1 MRLGQH
7 DARHDRLLGCSHFEQ
22 RKLAGPRKK
31 KRPGHFGSACW
42 RGLRAA
48 PCGTRRSMETF
59 ATASCCCAITPPRNR
74 SEPRIWLVLSEGVM
88 TFMIHASKNGQSVV
102 TVRIV
107 LVRPLLSTRRA
118 CWKAWAGKFT
128 LPTQPGTSSTL
139 RTSTGFQRLLTKRP
153 SRLVELRGKARR
165 K

>member
-22 RKLAGPRKK
+22 RKPTGPRKK

-48 PCGTRRSMETF
+48 PCGTRSSMETF
-59 ATASCCCAITPPRNR
+59 LTASSCSPLTPPRNR

-88 TFMIHASKNGQSVV
+88 TFIIHASENG
-102 TVRIV
+102 
-107 LVRPLLSTRRA
+107 
-118 CWKAWAGKFT
+118 
-128 LPTQPGTSSTL
+128 
-139 RTSTGFQRLLTKRP
+139 P
-153 SRLVELRGKARR
+153 SRLKSAISPAVAV
-165 K
+165 